1 MSTVGLYGGNFD
13 PVHNGHL
20 ITALRVYEQR
30 HLDKIIFVPA
40 LISPFKSGITSADAE
55 DRFNMLSLAVKDF
68 HFLEVSDYEL
78 KKEGISFSIDTV
90 KHLRNLYN
98 KVELIIGYDNL
109 LEFEKWKDP
118 DEIAEIATLIVLKRK
133 VTNIADTQNRFF
145 EKAIFPSTPVVEISS
160 TEIRQRVRDN
170 LPVDFLVPDSV
181 KEYISKHN
189 LYKE

>member
-20 ITALRVYEQR
+20 ITALRVYELR

-40 LISPFKSGITSADAE
+40 FISPFKTGTQSASGD
-55 DRFNMLSLAVKDF
+55 DRFNMLSSAVKGF
-68 HFLEVSDYEL
+68 PFLEVSDYEL

-90 KHLRNLYN
+90 KYLKNIYDEI
-98 KVELIIGYDNL
+98 ELIIGYDNL

-118 DEIAEIATLIVLKRK
+118 DEIAELATLVVLKRK
-133 VTNIADTQNRFF
+133 VTNTADTQNRFF
-145 EKAIFPSTPVVEISS
+145 KKAVFPSTPFVEISS
-160 TEIRQRVRDN
+160 TEIRQRVKDN
-170 LPVDFLVPDSV
+170 LPVDFLVPESV
-181 KEYISKHN
+181 KEYISRHN